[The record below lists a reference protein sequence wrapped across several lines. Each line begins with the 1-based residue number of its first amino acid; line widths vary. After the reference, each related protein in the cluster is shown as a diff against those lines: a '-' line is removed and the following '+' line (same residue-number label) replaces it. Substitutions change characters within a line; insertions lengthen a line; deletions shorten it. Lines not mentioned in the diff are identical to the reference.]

1 MTAIC
6 LEEMRKATKP
16 LERTV
21 HLHTD
26 YEAGI
31 AYIRSRNAS
40 SIGTTLPGLFGKPK
54 WVEPELEGD
63 VSAAP
68 FGDGCKKGIRGAKD
82 R

>member
-1 MTAIC
+1 VTAIC

-31 AYIRSRNAS
+31 AYIRSRNAPYWPRRS
-40 SIGTTLPGLFGKPK
+40 ESWCWLL
-54 WVEPELEGD
+54 
-63 VSAAP
+63 
-68 FGDGCKKGIRGAKD
+68 
-82 R
+82 